1 MYKSRVFWIT
11 GLSGSGK
18 TTLAQKLLTKLNFKG
33 THTIL
38 VDGDV
43 IREIFEN
50 SSDYSR
56 ESRLKTA
63 HQYSKLAF
71 FLAKHDINVVCST
84 ISLFHEVQEWNRKNI
99 PGYFEVFLD
108 VEMEELMRRDSKNIY
123 TKAQKGELKNVV
135 GIDIKPE
142 FPKKPDMV
150 LHNIKEQE
158 IDDYVDKIIKAAL
171 EKTES

>member
-18 TTLAQKLLTKLNFKG
+18 TTLAENLLTKLNSKEKP
-33 THTIL
+33 TVLI
-38 VDGDV
+38 DGDV

-63 HQYSKLAF
+63 YQYSKLAL
-71 FLAKHDINVVCST
+71 FLAKNNINVICST

-99 PGYFEVFLD
+99 TGYFEIFLD
-108 VEMEELMRRDSKNIY
+108 VEMEEILRRDSKNIY
-123 TKAQKGELKNVV
+123 SRAQKGELKNVV
-135 GIDIKPE
+135 GIDIKAE
-142 FPKKPDMV
+142 FPKNPEMI
-150 LHNIKEQE
+150 LHNMKQQE
-158 IDDYVDKIIKAAL
+158 IDNYVNKIITASL
-171 EKTES
+171 EKKES